1 MHRSSSLLELAA
13 VAAVGAGVLGLFGC
27 AAHTTPDTGGARLSG
42 SAPAFSGPWA
52 EEFRSAWNDTGSQ
65 LERDILADEIITE
78 QELVA
83 AREPFVECLAA
94 RGVVNTFDEI
104 GGGETTS
111 LNGELSPDE
120 QADIFQECTDQVD
133 DEVDLLY
140 WQIKRNPENLDE
152 ATIMAKYLVDKGI
165 VERGFSAKDYERD
178 FYGDFP
184 FSDTD
189 MVAGECLTNPL
200 GVEY

>member
-1 MHRSSSLLELAA
+1 MGA
-13 VAAVGAGVLGLFGC
+13 VVLGLFGC
-27 AAHTTPDTGGARLSG
+27 AAHTTPDTGDARLSG

-52 EEFRSAWNDTGSQ
+52 EEFRSAWNDTGSR

-83 AREPFVECLAA
+83 AREPFVE
-94 RGVVNTFDEI
+94 RG
-104 GGGETTS
+104 
-111 LNGELSPDE
+111 
-120 QADIFQECTDQVD
+120 
-133 DEVDLLY
+133 Y
-140 WQIKRNPENLDE
+140 
-152 ATIMAKYLVDKGI
+152 
-165 VERGFSAKDYERD
+165 SAKDYERD